1 MKKMIFL
8 TLLAAPLLACGQN
21 PVLNGGFENWTSGEP
36 DGWTTSNIPGF
47 ATTISQGTPPY
58 NGLYAARGEVAVTT
72 VGNITPVL
80 TSTDSVGN
88 GFPVSQPYGL
98 LQFYYTF
105 TQSGNTFFYAAA
117 TLLDSAGA
125 GIAVAYFTATAPV
138 SSWTLATVPFIYSGS
153 TPKSGVVLFSTADT
167 SSITPVAG
175 NAFMVDDVSLTGAV
189 GVTETDPGTGID
201 RLAPNPAQ
209 DAVTLYYSAST
220 TDDLAVGI
228 YDMRGDRVKSLVI
241 PGEVPGRHKADLDV
255 TALPAGMY
263 VIRLEAAGTF
273 SRSKLAVVR

>member
-8 TLLAAPLLACGQN
+8 TLLATPLLTRAQN
-21 PVLNGGFENWTSGEP
+21 PVVNGGFENWTSGEP

-47 ATTISQGTPPY
+47 ATTISQGTPPH
-58 NGLYAARGEVAVTT
+58 GGMYAARGEVAVST

-88 GFPVSQPYGL
+88 GFPVSQAYGN
-98 LQFYYTF
+98 LQFYYKF

-117 TLLDSAGA
+117 TLLDSTGA
-125 GIAVAYFTATAPV
+125 GVAVAYFTATASV
-138 SSWTLATVPFIYSGS
+138 SSWTLASVPVVYTGGA
-153 TPKSGVVLFSTADT
+153 PKSGVILFSTADT

-175 NAFMVDDVSLTGAV
+175 NMFFVDDVALTGTV
-189 GVTETDPGTGID
+189 GMPEADPRPGIE

-209 DAVTLYYSAST
+209 DAVALYYSAT
-220 TDDLAVGI
+220 TFDDLAVGI
-228 YDMRGDRVKSLVI
+228 YDLRGNRVKSFVI

-255 TALPAGMY
+255 ATLPAGMY
-263 VIRLEAAGTF
+263 LVRLAAAGTV
-273 SRSKLAVVR
+273 SYSKLAVVR